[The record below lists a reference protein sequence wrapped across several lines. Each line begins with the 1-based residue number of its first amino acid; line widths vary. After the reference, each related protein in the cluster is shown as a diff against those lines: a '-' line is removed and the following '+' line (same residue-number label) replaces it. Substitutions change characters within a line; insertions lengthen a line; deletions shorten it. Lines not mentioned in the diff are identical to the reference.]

1 MYNAS
6 NNLVTCKTR
15 FTERNGAVV
24 FEVKKIFVDL
34 NVSKLDENNAL
45 RKNEQVFE

>member
-6 NNLVTCKTR
+6 NSLVTFKTR
-15 FTERNGAVV
+15 SKERNGAVV

-34 NVSKLDENNAL
+34 NVSKQDENNAL
-45 RKNEQVFE
+45 RKK